1 MSFTISLIPLEA
13 EHHAAALQEVYR
25 NVPAYWEMYNLI
37 APPADQA
44 VRDMAAA
51 AETPGRVMMGVVK
64 PVERGTAA
72 AGAEM
77 IGLVDF
83 RLGWPGENTAYI
95 GMIMVA
101 EPLQRQGIG
110 TKAWLTLRPWL
121 AAQPGITTAR
131 LGVEQFNHT
140 ALRFFTHLGFQLTGE
155 SNRLRVG
162 DKLVRLLY
170 METEIGRLR
179 D

>member
-1 MSFTISLIPLEA
+1 MSYTISLIPLEK

-25 NVPAYWEMYNLI
+25 NVPAYWAMYNLL

-44 VRDMAAA
+44 ARDMAAA
-51 AETPGRVMMGVVK
+51 AETPGRVMMGMVK

-83 RLGWPGENTAYI
+83 RLGWPGDDMAYI

-101 EPLQRQGIG
+101 EPLQRQGLA
-110 TKAWLTLRPWL
+110 TKAWLTLKPWL
-121 AAQPGITTAR
+121 ATQAGVKTVR
-131 LGVEQFNHT
+131 LGVEQFNHG
-140 ALRFFTHLGFQLTGE
+140 ALKFFTHLGFQLTGE

-170 METEIGRLR
+170 MEREIGRVGE
-179 D
+179 

>member
-1 MSFTISLIPLEA
+1 MSYTISLMPLEK
-13 EHHAAALQEVYR
+13 EHHAPALQEVYR
-25 NVPAYWEMYNLI
+25 NVPAYWAMYNLI

-44 VRDMAAA
+44 ERDMDAA
-51 AETPGRVMMGVVK
+51 AETPGRVMMGIVK

-83 RLGWPGENTAYI
+83 RLGWPGAEMAYI

-101 EPLQRQGIG
+101 EPLQRRAIG
-110 TKAWLTLRPWL
+110 TKAWLTLKPWL
-121 AAQPGITTAR
+121 AQQAGIKTVR
-131 LGVEQFNHT
+131 LGVEQFNHA
-140 ALRFFTHLGFQLTGE
+140 ALAFFKHLDFSLTGE

-162 DKLVRLLY
+162 DKFVRLLY
-170 METEIGRLR
+170 MEQRLG